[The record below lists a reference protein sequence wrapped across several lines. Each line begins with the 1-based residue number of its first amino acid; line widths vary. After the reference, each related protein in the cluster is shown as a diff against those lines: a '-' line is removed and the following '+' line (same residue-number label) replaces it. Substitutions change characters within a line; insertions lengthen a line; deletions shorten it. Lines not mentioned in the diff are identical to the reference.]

1 MALNWKILKSWH
13 WKNKLESP
21 NAKHARWTRQT
32 NYKDRKR
39 KEVEIHR
46 PSGTMTT
53 TFTSNERPRRN
64 VRCLDLFETWTETLW
79 NAVVPFLTLA
89 TMWRCPYVVL
99 VCYRRGCCVFW
110 HEVALRWLHAITYRI
125 FDPSIRIVAQS
136 ACHSNCSRAWI
147 LLEHELSINK
157 LQTDEMIWCTRV
169 IDCIQ
174 QDCVGNER
182 TESHGDRKP
191 ETKVKIPLKCSVWKM
206 DPLIHIL
213 KLLSVA
219 AVSSSRV
226 HVARRRW

>member
-1 MALNWKILKSWH
+1 MNET
-13 WKNKLESP
+13 NKLQRSQTQGSWDTQ
-21 NAKHARWTRQT
+21 AKW
-32 NYKDRKR
+32 NYDDDIYLKWKAWE
-39 KEVEIHR
+39 KCSLPWFVWN
-46 PSGTMTT
+46 M
-53 TFTSNERPRRN
+53 N
-64 VRCLDLFETWTETLW
+64 W
-79 NAVVPFLTLA
+79 NAVECCCST
-89 TMWRCPYVVL
+89 PYVGNYVTL
-99 VCYRRGCCVFW
+99 PLCSTSLLSPRLRCFLARGCA
-110 HEVALRWLHAITYRI
+110 ALRWLHAITYRI

-136 ACHSNCSRAWI
+136 ACHSNCSRARI

-174 QDCVGNER
+174 QDCVGDER

-213 KLLSVA
+213 KLLPVA